1 MRTLVAKAA
10 LGTKSAPEQF
20 VFGAFH
26 TASQISTLPRLERR
40 VNKLSDAKRMFLV

>member
-10 LGTKSAPEQF
+10 VGNKSAPNKF
-20 VFGAFH
+20 VFSAFH
-26 TASQISTLPRLERR
+26 TAPRFARLERR